1 MIDDWNR
8 WKNENENE
16 VGLWYAWGGP
26 EKMQQPINFFYA
38 VAPSSTENTKLDKYN
53 NHYKLEKKVITFLKH
68 CQLYKLTQII

>member
-26 EKMQQPINFFYA
+26 EKMHQPINFFYA

-53 NHYKLEKKVITFLKH
+53 NHYKLEKSNYIFET
-68 CQLYKLTQII
+68 LYKLTQII

>member
-16 VGLWYAWGGP
+16 VGLWYAWGCP
-26 EKMQQPINFFYA
+26 EKMHQPINFFYA

-53 NHYKLEKKVITFLKH
+53 NHYKLEKSNYIFET
-68 CQLYKLTQII
+68 LYKLMQII

>member
-26 EKMQQPINFFYA
+26 EKMHQPINFFYA

-53 NHYKLEKKVITFLKH
+53 TNHYKLEKKVITFLKH
-68 CQLYKLTQII
+68 CTK